1 MTNEADDHPSWQPPR
16 IALVLQGGGALG
28 AYQGGVYQALSEQG
42 LEPDWIV
49 GTSIGAING
58 AVLAGNTAGERVDR
72 LKEFWDI
79 VGQDDIWNVERVPED
94 LRSANIY
101 LTTLGV
107 LASGIPGFF
116 SPRRLLPPLR
126 GDSGTAETCSFY
138 DTAPLRETLER
149 LVSFELIN
157 AEEGTRLTVGAVDVT
172 SGKLVYFDSAKEPLA
187 AAHVMASGSLPP
199 GFPAVRI
206 GDDLYWDG
214 GLYSN
219 TPIDAVI
226 DDVPQVDTLC
236 FMVDLW
242 HAEGS
247 EPRSMA
253 EVRERQN
260 DILYASRSRHDIRD
274 YRRMQQIRRAFQA
287 LREKL
292 PSELQEL
299 PEMQRIGR
307 LLSAA
312 RFTIIRLTYPE
323 RGWDMSTKSIDFSR
337 ASIKSRWDQGYSDA
351 MRAVG
356 QEEWLRL
363 PTDGADIYELGPEEE
378 EKAEK
383 AASAPEPGAS

>member
-1 MTNEADDHPSWQPPR
+1 MTNELEHVTHWQAPR

-58 AVLAGNTAGERVDR
+58 AVLAGNAAGERVER

-79 VGQDDIWNVERVPED
+79 VGQDDIWDPERVQED
-94 LRSANIY
+94 LRPVNAY
-101 LTTLGV
+101 LTTFGV
-107 LASGIPGFF
+107 LASGVQGFF
-116 SPRRLLPPLR
+116 SPRRPLPPLR
-126 GDSGTAETCSFY
+126 GDSGTAETASFY
-138 DTAPLRETLER
+138 DTAPLRETLQR
-149 LVSFELIN
+149 LASFDLIN
-157 AEEGTRLTVGAVDVT
+157 AEEGTRLTVGAVNVT

-187 AAHVMASGSLPP
+187 VHHVLASGALPP

-206 GDDLYWDG
+206 GDELYWDG

-226 DDVPQVDTLC
+226 DDVPQVATLC

-242 HAEGS
+242 HAEGG
-247 EPRSMA
+247 EPRSVA
-253 EVRERQN
+253 EVSERQK

-274 YRRMQQIRRAFQA
+274 YHRMQDIRGAFQA

-292 PSELQEL
+292 PSELLERPEL
-299 PEMQRIGR
+299 QRIAR

-312 RFTIIRLTYPE
+312 PFTIIRLSCPD
-323 RGWDMSTKSIDFSR
+323 RGWGVPSKDIDFSR
-337 ASIKSRWDQGYSDA
+337 SSIKWRWERGYQDG
-351 MRAVG
+351 MRALA

-363 PTDGADIYELGPEEE
+363 PSGTGVVVYELGPEE
-378 EKAEK
+378 ADK
-383 AASAPEPGAS
+383 AASAAEPGAC

>member
-1 MTNEADDHPSWQPPR
+1 MTNESDGNPRWQPPQ

-49 GTSIGAING
+49 GTSVGAING
-58 AVLAGNTAGERVDR
+58 AVLAGNAAGERVER

-79 VGQDDIWNVERVPED
+79 VGQDDIWDPARVPED
-94 LRSANIY
+94 LRPVNSY
-101 LTTLGV
+101 FTTLGV
-107 LASGIPGFF
+107 LASGVPGFF
-116 SPRRLLPPLR
+116 SPRRPLPPLR
-126 GDSGTAETCSFY
+126 GDSGTAETASFY
-138 DTAPLRETLER
+138 DSAPLRETLQR
-149 LVSFELIN
+149 LASFDLIN
-157 AEEGTRLTVGAVDVT
+157 AEEGTRLTVGAVNVT

-187 AAHVMASGSLPP
+187 VHHVLASGALPP

-206 GDDLYWDG
+206 GDELYWDG

-242 HAEGS
+242 HAEGG
-247 EPRSMA
+247 EPRSIV
-253 EVRERQN
+253 EVSERQK

-274 YRRMQQIRRAFQA
+274 YRRMQDIRRAFQA
-287 LREKL
+287 LRDKL
-292 PSELQEL
+292 PSELHEL
-299 PEMQRIGR
+299 PEMERIER

-323 RGWDMSTKSIDFSR
+323 RGWDMSTKAIDFSR

-351 MRAVG
+351 TRALA

-363 PTDGADIYELGPEEE
+363 PTGTGAVIYELGPEEE
-378 EKAEK
+378 GKAV
-383 AASAPEPGAS
+383 SLEPGAC